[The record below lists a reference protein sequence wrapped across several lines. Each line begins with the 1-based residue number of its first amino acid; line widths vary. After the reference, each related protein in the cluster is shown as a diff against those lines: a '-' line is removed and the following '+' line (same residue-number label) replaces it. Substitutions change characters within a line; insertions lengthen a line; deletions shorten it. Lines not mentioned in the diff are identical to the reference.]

1 VVDDVLEDDDP
12 TRLGD
17 HLLDQEWWWAVQSR

>member
-17 HLLDQEWWWAVQSR
+17 HLLDQEWWWAV